1 MKYLRMQDS
10 QQGREKQESEID
22 LIVYR
27 RLQ

>member
-10 QQGREKQESEID
+10 QQGREEQESEID